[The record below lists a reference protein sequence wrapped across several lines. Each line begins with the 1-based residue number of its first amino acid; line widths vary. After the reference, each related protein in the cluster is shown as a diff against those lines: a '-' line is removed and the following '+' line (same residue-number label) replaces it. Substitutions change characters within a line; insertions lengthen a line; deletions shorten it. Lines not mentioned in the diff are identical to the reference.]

1 MTKEKLTVAAA
12 ATLEEN
18 CSRFF
23 KPDAGTKF
31 TALTIYTFNPLLNM
45 ISLLFSGKDYRRC
58 RHHICKSP
66 PNPLVQRVILFLL
79 SVSKAFGITILIPEY
94 LKKLYF

>member
-31 TALTIYTFNPLLNM
+31 TALTIYTFNPL
-45 ISLLFSGKDYRRC
+45 
-58 RHHICKSP
+58 
-66 PNPLVQRVILFLL
+66 
-79 SVSKAFGITILIPEY
+79 
-94 LKKLYF
+94 